1 MGAVKP
7 SFAIVGC
14 GKVGTV
20 LCRELQN
27 AGYVAAGLADVS
39 AEALKNAAQQ
49 FRVED
54 TSRDPSSV
62 TRHADIVFITT
73 PDGTIAD
80 TCRAIAKKD
89 GFKKGAV
96 VVHFSGAL
104 PSTVLSSAKSLGVAI
119 GSMHPLQSVASKDG
133 VDVFQGIPFSLEGD
147 VAAREV
153 MSQIADHLGA
163 THFRIETVHK
173 SLYHAAASIAC
184 NYLVTLEGAAFE
196 LMEATGIARDDIFK
210 VLGPLIQETLK
221 NIENVGP
228 ERSLT
233 GPIARG
239 DVETVKRHLQ
249 EIESKKPKWI
259 SMYKL
264 LGLHTLDI
272 ATDSGS
278 ISEQDAEVL
287 RQVLT

>member
-1 MGAVKP
+1 MKP
-7 SFAIVGC
+7 SFTVVGC

-39 AEALKNAAQQ
+39 AEALKSAAEQ
-49 FRVED
+49 FRVEN
-54 TSRDPSSV
+54 TSSDSGRV

-73 PDGTIAD
+73 PDGDIAD
-80 TCRAIAKKD
+80 TCRTIAEKN

-96 VVHFSGAL
+96 VVHASGAL
-104 PSTVLSSAKSLGVAI
+104 PSTILSSARSSGVFL
-119 GSMHPLQSVASKDG
+119 GSMHPLQSIASKDA
-133 VDVFQGIPFSLEGD
+133 VNAFQGITFSIEGE

-153 MSQIADHLGA
+153 MTQIADDLGA
-163 THFRIETVHK
+163 THLVIETAHK

-196 LMEATGIARDDIFK
+196 LMEETGIAPDDIFK
-210 VLGPLIQETLK
+210 VLGPLIYETLK

-228 ERSLT
+228 VRALT

-239 DVETVKRHLQ
+239 DVETVTRHLQ
-249 EIESKKPKWI
+249 EIESKKPKWF

-272 ATDSGS
+272 ATAGGTVSKR
-278 ISEQDAEVL
+278 DAEAL
-287 RQVLT
+287 RKLLG

>member
-1 MGAVKP
+1 
-7 SFAIVGC
+7 
-14 GKVGTV
+14 
-20 LCRELQN
+20 
-27 AGYVAAGLADVS
+27 LADVS
-39 AEALKNAAQQ
+39 ADALKNAAEQ
-49 FRVED
+49 FPVEN
-54 TSRDPSSV
+54 TSSDPARV

-73 PDGTIAD
+73 PDGEIAD
-80 TCRAIAKKD
+80 TCRAIAEKD
-89 GFKKGAV
+89 GFKKGTV
-96 VVHFSGAL
+96 VVHVSGAL

-133 VDVFQGIPFSLEGD
+133 VDVFQGIPFSIEGD

-153 MSQIADHLGA
+153 MSKIADDLGA

-173 SLYHAAASIAC
+173 SLYHAAASMAC
-184 NYLVTLEGAAFE
+184 NYLVTLESAAFE
-196 LMEATGIARDDIFK
+196 LMEETGIARDDIFK

-228 ERSLT
+228 GRSLT

-272 ATDSGS
+272 AAAGGTVSKR
-278 ISEQDAEVL
+278 DADAL
-287 RQVLT
+287 RKILG